1 MGRLPGRDFR
11 SIGTLVV
18 RMTGSSLLVEEEV
31 DGGGR
36 CGGGLLSA
44 W

>member
-1 MGRLPGRDFR
+1 MGRLPG
-11 SIGTLVV
+11 V
-18 RMTGSSLLVEEEV
+18 RMTGSSLLVEEEG

-36 CGGGLLSA
+36 CDGGLLSA